1 MPRTKHRRERQR
13 AHRLRLPHHTPTDLP
28 RPPPH
33 ARPLPRAV
41 PLKLIHPH
49 PVRDPIA
56 LPIIR
61 ARVQQHAHPARE
73 ERGDVRV
80 RAGGPPLVEV
90 RAEVGA
96 HERAAGGEGVW
107 RGRAEERA
115 EGGGVEEGGDGG
127 VFGVAEGAVAGLRDG
142 EARVSRLEVDGGLGG
157 TMGVPWRCRRGCA
170 LRERLDDDTGIHL
183 ARATYRFPIA
193 LCLARSRRS

>member
-13 AHRLRLPHHTPTDLP
+13 AHRLRLPGHTPTDLP

-33 ARPLPRAV
+33 ARPLSRAA

-61 ARVQQHAHPARE
+61 ARVQKHAHPARE

-127 VFGVAEGAVAGLRDG
+127 VFGVAEGAVAGLHGG
-142 EARVSRLEVDGGLGG
+142 EVKG
-157 TMGVPWRCRRGCA
+157 
-170 LRERLDDDTGIHL
+170 
-183 ARATYRFPIA
+183 
-193 LCLARSRRS
+193 